1 MTEAVRYAV
10 VGNPIDHSLSPDIH
24 TRFAQQTGE
33 PVRYDRIEAP
43 LEGFDETVRA
53 FFGDGGGGLNVTVP
67 FKQQAWSLAEVHTDR
82 ASGAEAVNTLW
93 QDGQGRLHGDNTDGA
108 GLVRDLV
115 INHAVPVAGRRV
127 LVLGA
132 GGAVRG
138 ILTPLLAAGPRQVII
153 ANRTL
158 EKATTLCTH
167 FAYQGHLEASTFEAL
182 EGPFD
187 VIINGTSASL
197 QGELPPLPDSL
208 VSPDTVCYDMMYGR
222 ETTAFNAWAQA
233 RGASM
238 TLDGLGMLV
247 EQAAES
253 FLQWR
258 GVRPDTAPVIAGLRT
273 R

>member
-1 MTEAVRYAV
+1 MTDAMRYAV
-10 VGNPIDHSLSPDIH
+10 VGNPIGHSLSPAIH
-24 TRFAQQTGE
+24 TRFAEQTGE
-33 PVRYDRIEAP
+33 PVHYERIEAP
-43 LEGFDETVRA
+43 LEGFEQAVRA
-53 FFGDGGGGLNVTVP
+53 FFAEGGGGLNVTVP
-67 FKQQAWSLAEVHTDR
+67 FKQHAWELADEHTER
-82 ASGAEAVNTLW
+82 AARAEAVNTLW
-93 QDGQGRLHGDNTDGA
+93 EDAQGRLHGDNTDGA

-115 INHAVPVAGRRV
+115 ANSGVELAGARV

-138 ILTPLLAAGPRQVII
+138 ILTPILATGPEQVII

-158 EKATTLCTH
+158 EKARVLCQH
-167 FAYQGHLEASTFEAL
+167 FADQGRLEASTFEAL

-197 QGELPPLPDSL
+197 QGELPPLADTL
-208 VSPDTVCYDMMYGR
+208 VGEHTVCYDMMYGSG
-222 ETTAFNAWAQA
+222 TTAFNAWAGQ
-233 RGASM
+233 RGAAR

-258 GVRPDTAPVIAGLRT
+258 GVRPDTAPVIAALRDG
-273 R
+273 